1 MDVHR
6 TRRMAR
12 IFAFGAILCV
22 SSAFA
27 NRLSCELHEMPRIFR
42 YENTFECVSGRFKR
56 YAFKHPDLSFG
67 ICRNP
72 SMKESDNPPPSLLH
86 QTTSDPKCFAQNQPA
101 GGADATPSVQSA
113 AGDSPVAV
121 ETGSEVQKNAGMQDS
136 GALSLRPGEAGR
148 LAADASPVAI
158 RRVVPERRGDAPVAI
173 VTGAA
178 RRVGREI
185 ALAMAKRGLAV
196 VVHHGTSAVEAEV
209 LVQRICADGGRAIAV
224 AADLR
229 DPRAAAAEVFEAAA
243 ELGEVTTLINSASV
257 FQNRALP
264 WIDLYHCNAHLSV
277 NLLAPIF
284 LSQQF
289 IRQLG
294 EGHRGHIINILDW
307 RAQRPGAD
315 HLVYT
320 ATKAALSSVTRS
332 LALQLAPL
340 VQVNGIAPGAIL
352 PPDDRLNWHEQRAI
366 SSIPLRRTGTPKEL
380 TNAIEFL
387 LDSDFVT
394 GEVITV
400 SGGEEL

>member
-1 MDVHR
+1 MKVPDTPAPSSLPQTASDPVGA
-6 TRRMAR
+6 AR
-12 IFAFGAILCV
+12 LLSADGTSTGPSDA
-22 SSAFA
+22 SSAGGPLVAVPAAFA
-27 NRLSCELHEMPRIFR
+27 VEAGLGQQDISENR
-42 YENTFECVSGRFKR
+42 
-56 YAFKHPDLSFG
+56 A
-67 ICRNP
+67 
-72 SMKESDNPPPSLLH
+72 
-86 QTTSDPKCFAQNQPA
+86 
-101 GGADATPSVQSA
+101 SA
-113 AGDSPVAV
+113 ARPDQAEPLSGDVF
-121 ETGSEVQKNAGMQDS
+121 
-136 GALSLRPGEAGR
+136 PG
-148 LAADASPVAI
+148 AI
-158 RRVVPERRGDAPVAI
+158 RRVVPEQRGDASVAI

-185 ALAMAKRGLAV
+185 ALTMAKRGLAV
-196 VVHHGTSAVEAEV
+196 VVHHGTSAVEADA
-209 LVQRICADGGRAIAV
+209 LVQRICAEGGRAIAV

-229 DPRAAAAEVFEAAA
+229 DPRTAASAVFEAAA

-257 FQNRALP
+257 FQDRTLP

-284 LSQQF
+284 LSQQL

-307 RAQRPGAD
+307 RAERPGAD

-380 TNAIEFL
+380 TRAIDFL
-387 LDSDFVT
+387 LDSDFIT

-400 SGGEEL
+400 SGGEGL

>member
-1 MDVHR
+1 ML
-6 TRRMAR
+6 R
-12 IFAFGAILCV
+12 IFQ
-22 SSAFA
+22 
-27 NRLSCELHEMPRIFR
+27 HEDL
-42 YENTFECVSGRFKR
+42 FEWVSGRFHR
-56 YAFKHPDLSFG
+56 YAFANFDDYFG

-72 SMKESDNPPPSLLH
+72 SMEEPDNPPVSPRH
-86 QTTSDPKCFAQNQPA
+86 QATSDP
-101 GGADATPSVQSA
+101 ADAAAVDAAPARTSDGIGPASLGPASLSPAADGQPRVAGEPDSETPEIAQ
-113 AGDSPVAV
+113 
-121 ETGSEVQKNAGMQDS
+121 TQDS
-136 GALSLRPGEAGR
+136 GVESLQTERTTGSIVDV
-148 LAADASPVAI
+148 LPVPN
-158 RRVVPERRGDAPVAI
+158 RRVVPERRGAASVAV

-185 ALAMAKRGLAV
+185 ALAMARRGLAV

-209 LVQRICADGGRAIAV
+209 LAQRICAEGGRAIAV
-224 AADLR
+224 GADLR
-229 DPRAAAAEVFEAAA
+229 DPRSAAATVFEAAA

-257 FQNRALP
+257 FQDRALP

-294 EGHRGHIINILDW
+294 EGQRGHIINILDW

-332 LALQLAPL
+332 LAQQLAPL
-340 VQVNGIAPGAIL
+340 IQVNGIAPGAIL

-366 SSIPLRRTGTPKEL
+366 SAIPLRRTGSPQEL
-380 TNAIEFL
+380 TNAIQFL
-387 LDSDFVT
+387 LNSDFIT
-394 GEVITV
+394 GEVLNV